1 MTKESLFTRVFHE
14 NENQPL
20 HVENSWLKRE
30 KKAGKADH
38 VVASNLRAWTKKATN
53 LIFDLILTLK
63 TQRKFFFFSNTHQHS
78 RNSNQASYLSSTF
91 LPPSPTEISD
101 AFCGYGETYGK
112 YAMQKGCFTAACYS
126 QSPRL
131 VTHCYLHFNSEN

>member
-1 MTKESLFTRVFHE
+1 MFHE

-38 VVASNLRAWTKKATN
+38 VVASNLRALTKATN

-63 TQRKFFFFSNTHQHS
+63 TQRKFFFFLIPINI
-78 RNSNQASYLSSTF
+78 LEILIKLPTF
-91 LPPSPTEISD
+91 HLLFCPPSPTEISD
-101 AFCGYGETYGK
+101 AFCGYDETYGK